1 MRSDYEGFIEGSILQ
16 EFLNFDDK
24 YRVDFMRNL
33 KYSYEINLNETIQL
47 IETLLKHHW
56 KKKIFLNK

>member
-16 EFLNFDDK
+16 EFLNFDEK

-47 IETLLKHHW
+47 IETLLKHH
-56 KKKIFLNK
+56 